1 MIALESHV
9 DTDAI
14 LAAADQLAEM
24 IRQSDECRS
33 YWAARAKMERHT
45 GAQRLLD
52 ELKKKTNGLW
62 TLRDRLGESHEKY
75 QRMKQEIDAL
85 WERLYGIPVAL
96 QYKAAQDEL
105 NGLVQE
111 VVLVMLAEL
120 HRTLPVE
127 QGPRVCGSGGC
138 SGGCGGSCHAGA
150 GA

>member
-1 MIALESHV
+1 MALATRV

-24 IRQSDECRS
+24 IRQSDECRL
-33 YWAARAKMERHT
+33 YWNAREKMARNPR
-45 GAQRLLD
+45 AQRLFD

-75 QRMKQEIDAL
+75 QRMKHEADLL
-85 WERLYGIPVAL
+85 WESLYETPVAL

-111 VVLVMLAEL
+111 VIEVMLANL
-120 HRTLPVE
+120 HGTLPVE
-127 QGPRVCGSGGC
+127 RGPRMCGSGGC
-138 SGGCGGSCHAGA
+138 SGGCGGSCHASA